1 MTRAVVFGYH
11 NVGVRCLKA
20 LLAHGVDVAL
30 VVTHEDSP
38 GETIWFGSVASTAAE
53 FAIPTIA
60 PGDPNAPEIVACVA
74 AVRPDFIFSFYYRR
88 MLRPALLAL
97 APRGALNIHGSLLPK
112 YRGRAPVNWAIIH
125 GETETGA
132 TLHYM
137 ADKPDT
143 GDIVAQTA
151 VPILPDDVA
160 GDVFVK
166 VTVAAEMT
174 LDRALPA
181 LLAGTAPR
189 APQDPG
195 KASYFGGR
203 KPEDGVI
210 DWSKSA
216 TAIHNLVR
224 AVAPPYPGARTLID
238 GHPARVLRTRVLD
251 AAAPAVIAPAFDIAE
266 GRITAGCGGG
276 GILQVLEL
284 EIDDA
289 IVDAGAFAH
298 WRAAHAAALPGRI
311 GAQEPAATPDQSD

>member
-1 MTRAVVFGYH
+1 MTRAVLFGYH
-11 NVGVRCLKA
+11 NVGVRCLKT

-38 GETIWFGSVASTAAE
+38 GETIWFGNVASTAAE
-53 FAIPTIA
+53 YAIPTIA
-60 PGDPNAPEIVACVA
+60 PGDPNAPDAVARVA
-74 AVRPDFIFSFYYRR
+74 AARPDFLFSFYYRR
-88 MLRPALLAL
+88 MLAPPLLAL
-97 APRGALNIHGSLLPK
+97 APRGGLNMHGSLLPK

-189 APQDPG
+189 TPQDPG

-203 KPEDGVI
+203 RPEDGVI

-238 GHPARVLRTRVLD
+238 GHPARLLRTRVLD
-251 AAAPAVIAPAFDIAE
+251 ATAPAVIAPAFDIAD
-266 GRITAGCGGG
+266 GCITVGCGGG

-289 IVDAGAFAH
+289 TVGAGAFAH

-311 GAQEPAATPDQSD
+311 GAQEPAAAPDQND

>member
-20 LLAHGVDVAL
+20 LLAHGVEVAL
-30 VVTHEDSP
+30 LVTHEDSP
-38 GETIWFGSVASTAAE
+38 GETIWFGSVANAAAE
-53 FAIPTIA
+53 YAIPTIT
-60 PGDPNAPEIVACVA
+60 PGDPNATDVVARVA
-74 AVRPDFIFSFYYRR
+74 AARADFIFSFYYRR
-88 MLRPALLAL
+88 MLGPALLRL
-97 APRGALNIHGSLLPK
+97 APRGALNMHGSLLPK

-143 GDIVAQTA
+143 GDVVAQTA

-160 GDVFVK
+160 SDVFVK

-189 APQDPG
+189 TPQDPG
-195 KASYFGGR
+195 KASYFSGR

-238 GHPARVLRTRVLD
+238 GHPARLLRTRVLD
-251 AAAPAVIAPAFDIAE
+251 AAAAAVPAPAFDVAD
-266 GRITAGCGGG
+266 GRITVGCGGG

-298 WRAAHAAALPGRI
+298 WRATHAAALPGRI
-311 GAQEPAATPDQSD
+311 GAQEPAATPDQND